1 MGDALPGNAG
11 VTAGHFR
18 PAAPGRLLSVP
29 REDLHQ
35 NALSLGRGDGGTPPV
50 HSLFCHCI
58 TFGERCQGVRRG
70 NRDIG
75 GSDIEGGSS
84 GSFLRH
90 SDQGKRR
97 VGGTQT
103 AIFNRSGAAGIHRT
117 SERYL
122 PGRAFRPPGQA
133 VPFSASH
140 RMELQMISAPGEDV
154 PASPPPAGGGDF
166 SALRR
171 YRAIPLG
178 RLRSGGRDMR
188 P

>member
-103 AIFNRSGAAGIHRT
+103 AIFNRSGAAGDHKIVVQ
-117 SERYL
+117 
-122 PGRAFRPPGQA
+122 RPDGDMPRHTAG
-133 VPFSASH
+133 S
-140 RMELQMISAPGEDV
+140 GEDL
-154 PASPPPAGGGDF
+154 ASTAPVKDI
-166 SALRR
+166 S
-171 YRAIPLG
+171 RAEHFVHRDRPYPSQPLTEWN
-178 RLRSGGRDMR
+178 SK
-188 P
+188 